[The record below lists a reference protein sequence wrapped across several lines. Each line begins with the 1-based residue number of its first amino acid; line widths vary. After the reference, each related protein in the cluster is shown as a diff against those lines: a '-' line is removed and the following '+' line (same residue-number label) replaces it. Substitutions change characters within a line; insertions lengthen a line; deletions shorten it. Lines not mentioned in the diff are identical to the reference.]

1 MKVLSV
7 EDVPGPVEQEILV
20 TTRTFWFTRRYQ
32 GSGAIY
38 FRVPNWKRAS
48 RRLERYF
55 SELYEQRRQST
66 TGAPTGA

>member
-7 EDVPGPVEQEILV
+7 EDVNNSEQEIRV
-20 TTRTFWFTRRYQ
+20 TIRTFGLTRRYL

-48 RRLERYF
+48 KRLERHF
-55 SELYEQRRQST
+55 SELYEQRRR
-66 TGAPTGA
+66 AA